1 MLRHHELTGE
11 ILPIGG
17 GRGGAQQAPPPGA
30 LFGLPGITSWTE
42 QVENNDQTPV
52 TPTAGT
58 SVPVNTLQ
66 PFKQTDIVFWWDM
79 EVNWTTGISLGAG
92 SVFQSRY
99 APYNVFGECKLQIQN
114 MYANWHPLSGV
125 DAIIWQMFRPMRD
138 RARAMAAGFAGNNML
153 FENPMF
159 DTQPSDYDPG
169 GFEYFEQAL
178 TPAAVAANTT
188 AEQTFLI
195 AVPGVAFGLGDEL
208 VSVNKPT
215 LQAGLAVAQSRISA
229 ANTVAITFVNDTAGA
244 ITPTAGE
251 IYRFVVL
258 RFAAAANLT
267 TKPTYTFTLEIPASI
282 FFDRYYDLTKDGGII
297 SQGMQM
303 LVSPQY
309 MSGTTRYIQPNLTL
323 NPTLAANT
331 DSGPFVINGAGP
343 TVSGATMN
351 LGFRRYGAYASNNP
365 AVLPLVFN
373 WQYVRE
379 ATQFSLSGR
388 QRADIPI
395 GNYGQILSVFVR
407 LFDPSAASGGQPIA
421 LSTLTKCQLQFG
433 SALLR
438 YDDTP
443 RSMQRRFWEQH
454 RFIPPEGVIIWDLAL
469 DYWGRLTNAIA
480 LNTLTTAGI
489 LVHLEFSGA
498 LSTTAYAVVGVEGLF
513 YVE

>member
-1 MLRHHELTGE
+1 MATQ
-11 ILPIGG
+11 
-17 GRGGAQQAPPPGA
+17 QQAPPPGA

-42 QVENNDQTPV
+42 QTETNDGTPV
-52 TPTAGT
+52 
-58 SVPVNTLQ
+58 VPSGANTVQVNTLQ
-66 PFKQTDIVFWWDM
+66 PFKQTDIVYWWDM
-79 EVNWTTGISLGAG
+79 EVAWTTGISLGGG
-92 SVFQSRY
+92 SLFQSRY
-99 APYNVFGECKLQIQN
+99 APYNTFGECKLQIQN

-125 DAIIWQMFRPMRD
+125 DAAIWQMYRPMRD
-138 RARAMAAGFAGNNML
+138 RNRAMSVGFNANSVL
-153 FENPMF
+153 FDNPTLV
-159 DTQPSDYDPG
+159 TQPSDTDPG
-169 GFEYFEQAL
+169 GEIYFEQAL
-178 TPAAVAANTT
+178 TPAAVAANTS
-188 AEQTFLI
+188 AEQTFTI
-195 AVPGVAFGLGDEL
+195 TVPGITFAVGDQL
-208 VSVNKPT
+208 VDVNKPT
-215 LQAGLAVAQSRISA
+215 AQAGIGIVGWRVSGANAVG
-229 ANTVAITFVNDTAGA
+229 ITFGNFTAGA

-251 IYRFVVL
+251 VYKFTVL
-258 RFAAAANLT
+258 RVAAGSNLN

-309 MSGTTRYIQPNLTL
+309 MAGTTRYIQPTL
-323 NPTLAANT
+323 ALQPTLAANT
-331 DSGPFVINGAGP
+331 DQGPFVVNSAGP
-343 TVSGATMN
+343 TVSAPSMT
-351 LGFRRYGAYASNNP
+351 LGFRRIGTYAANNA

-388 QRADIPI
+388 SRADIPV
-395 GNYGQILSVFVR
+395 GNYGQILSVFCR

-421 LSTLTKCQLQFG
+421 LTSVTKCQLQFG

-443 RSMQRRFWEQH
+443 RSMQRRFYAQH
-454 RFIPPEGVIIWDLAL
+454 RFLPPEGVMIWDLAL
-469 DYWGRLTNAIA
+469 DYWGRLTNANA

-489 LVHLEFSGA
+489 LVHLEFTGA